1 MIKILKRFFKYYR
14 LRKIDV
20 KLTFKSTK
28 NLSFKGLKLGRQ
40 VNLIDVR
47 SIGENVSIGDY
58 SYINVDT
65 MICSGN
71 IGRFC
76 SIGYDCIIG
85 ADEHPTEYL
94 LTHPIIYDNSYN
106 MITNKVKFIQENP
119 PIIKDNVWIGAK
131 TIIKRGVEIG
141 EGCIIG
147 ANSFVNKDIPP
158 YSIAAGSPVRIIK
171 NRKETCNFKDIN
183 MEDVSTEEIINLLM
197 EEDYS
202 RNLGKVEIY

>member
-1 MIKILKRFFKYYR
+1 MIKILKRFFKYYK

-28 NLSFKGLKLGRQ
+28 KLSFKGLKLGRQ

-58 SYINVDT
+58 TYINVDT

-106 MITNKVKFIQENP
+106 MITNKVKFIQAP
-119 PIIKDNVWIGAK
+119 PQ
-131 TIIKRGVEIG
+131 
-141 EGCIIG
+141 
-147 ANSFVNKDIPP
+147 
-158 YSIAAGSPVRIIK
+158 
-171 NRKETCNFKDIN
+171 
-183 MEDVSTEEIINLLM
+183 
-197 EEDYS
+197 
-202 RNLGKVEIY
+202 